1 MIDEWTK
8 VGNVTFRKTGT
19 MKIIS
24 SGYAD
29 RFPLSTCWAEILPNA
44 YRPWFKIRIDNLADL
59 PAALLLAN
67 GMRECDAD
75 DLKAATR
82 IASMTRFGLLSISG
96 ERITKGG
103 FREIFSI
110 GTTSKRIQAG
120 IDQCTGFPNMNEIGA
135 SRAKEIAETLT
146 EYEWDAIYSGLD
158 AVNREHERLGK
169 PIVDYSR
176 CETQRS
182 NDYDQNYVRREF
194 ALYQ

>member
-44 YRPWFKIRIDNLADL
+44 YRPGFKIRIDNLADL

-75 DLKAATR
+75 DLREAEQIAARTR
-82 IASMTRFGLLSISG
+82 LGLLSISG
-96 ERITKGG
+96 ERETSSGR
-103 FREIFSI
+103 REIFSV
-110 GTTSKRIQAG
+110 GTTSERIQAG
-120 IDQCTGFPNMNEIGA
+120 IDLCAGGFPNMI
-135 SRAKEIAETLT
+135 AKTLSQ
-146 EYEWDAIYSGLD
+146 YEWDAIYSGLD

-182 NDYDQNYVRREF
+182 NDYEQNYVRREF

>member
-8 VGNVTFRKTGT
+8 VGNVTFRKTGAV
-19 MKIIS
+19 KIVS

-44 YRPWFKIRIDNLADL
+44 HRPGFKIRIDNLADL

-75 DLKAATR
+75 SLREIAARTR
-82 IASMTRFGLLSISG
+82 LGLLSISG
-96 ERITKGG
+96 ERETSSG
-103 FREIFSI
+103 RLENFSV

-120 IDQCTGFPNMNEIGA
+120 IDLCTGFPNMNEIVV
-135 SRAKEIAETLT
+135 SRAKEIAKTLSQ
-146 EYEWDAIYSGLD
+146 YEWDAIYSGLD

-169 PIVDYSR
+169 PIVGYSR
-176 CETQRS
+176 YEIQ
-182 NDYDQNYVRREF
+182 
-194 ALYQ
+194 

>member
-8 VGNVTFRKTGT
+8 VGNVTFRKTGAV
-19 MKIIS
+19 KIVS

-44 YRPWFKIRIDNLADL
+44 HRPGFKIRIDNLADL

-75 DLKAATR
+75 SLREAVRVAARTR
-82 IASMTRFGLLSISG
+82 LGLLSISG
-96 ERITKGG
+96 EMETPSGR
-103 FREIFSI
+103 REIFSV

-120 IDQCTGFPNMNEIGA
+120 IDLGTGFPNMNEIVV
-135 SRAKEIAETLT
+135 SRAKEIAKTLSR
-146 EYEWDAIYSGLD
+146 YEWDAIYSGLD

-169 PIVDYSR
+169 PIVGYSR
-176 CETQRS
+176 
-182 NDYDQNYVRREF
+182 Y
-194 ALYQ
+194 

>member
-8 VGNVTFRKTGT
+8 FGNVTFRKTGT
-19 MKIIS
+19 VEITS

-29 RFPLSTCWAEILPNA
+29 RFPLSTCWAEILPKA
-44 YRPWFKIRIDNLADL
+44 YRPGFTIRVDNLADL

-67 GMRECDAD
+67 GMRDCDAD
-75 DLKAATR
+75 DLKEAVRVAAK
-82 IASMTRFGLLSISG
+82 TRFGLLSISG

-103 FREIFSI
+103 FRENFSI

-120 IDQCTGFPNMNEIGA
+120 IDLCTGFPNMNEIGA
-135 SRAKEIAETLT
+135 SRAKEIAETLSR
-146 EYEWDAIYSGLD
+146 YEWDAIYSGLD

-176 CETQRS
+176 YEIQ
-182 NDYDQNYVRREF
+182 
-194 ALYQ
+194 

>member
-8 VGNVTFRKTGT
+8 FGSVMFLKTGT
-19 MKIIS
+19 LKIIS

-29 RFPLSTCWAEILPNA
+29 RFPLSTYWAEIMPNA
-44 YRPWFKIRIDNLADL
+44 YRPGFKIRIDDLADL

-75 DLKAATR
+75 DLREAVQIAARTR
-82 IASMTRFGLLSISG
+82 LGLLSISG
-96 ERITKGG
+96 ERETSSGR
-103 FREIFSI
+103 REIFSV

-120 IDQCTGFPNMNEIGA
+120 IDLCTGFPNMRELFA
-135 SRAKEIAETLT
+135 AEQKEIAKTLT

-158 AVNREHERLGK
+158 AVNREHDRVGK

-176 CETQRS
+176 YEIQ
-182 NDYDQNYVRREF
+182 
-194 ALYQ
+194 

>member
-8 VGNVTFRKTGT
+8 FGNVTFRKTGT
-19 MKIIS
+19 VEITS

-44 YRPWFKIRIDNLADL
+44 YRPGFKIRIDNLADL

-75 DLKAATR
+75 DLREAVRVAAK
-82 IASMTRFGLLSISG
+82 TRFGLLSISG
-96 ERITKGG
+96 ERETSSGR
-103 FREIFSI
+103 REIFSV

-120 IDQCTGFPNMNEIGA
+120 IDLCTGFPNMNEIGA
-135 SRAKEIAETLT
+135 SRAKEIAETLSR
-146 EYEWDAIYSGLD
+146 YEWDAIYSGLD

-176 CETQRS
+176 YEIQ
-182 NDYDQNYVRREF
+182 
-194 ALYQ
+194 